1 MTRDEAAALLRC
13 TVSSSRADI
22 ERAYRTRARE
32 THPDRFAGQS
42 TESIARAAAEFSR
55 VADAYAVLIAAP
67 VVSQSDRPAVVAP
80 PPYPR
85 AYVLGWTAV
94 LALGIF
100 LSVTGDAR
108 LLGDIE
114 LYIRLAALVVGLVGY
129 AFTGRRAFRVLA
141 IIALAVT
148 VAFTLAAAG
157 FGTLLA
163 LLVIGPSALALLL
176 AGRRRA
182 TGVTRPRG

>member
-1 MTRDEAAALLRC
+1 MTRAEAAALLGC
-13 TVSSSRADI
+13 TVDASRADI

-32 THPDRFAGQS
+32 THPDRFVGQTS
-42 TESIARAAAEFSR
+42 ESIARAAAEFSR
-55 VADAYAVLIAAP
+55 VADAYAILIAAP
-67 VVSQSDRPAVVAP
+67 GVSPGERPAAVAQP
-80 PPYPR
+80 PLPR
-85 AYVLGWTAV
+85 AYVLGWSAV

-114 LYIRLAALVVGLVGY
+114 LYARLAALAVGLVGY
-129 AFTGRRAFRVLA
+129 AFTGRRAYRIVA
-141 IIALAVT
+141 IIALGVT
-148 VAFTLAAAG
+148 IAFTLAAAG

-163 LLVIGPSALALLL
+163 LLVVAPSALALLL

-182 TGVTRPRG
+182 PGVSNPRR